1 MLPSSWAY
9 TPLKLPDRNVYMY
22 KSTTIIQR
30 DAPRKNPKKVTANGP
45 FSFLVLFYF
54 LKHLSML
61 KTLLS
66 KLSSLSPPRSF
77 LLSRGY
83 FPAFFAAS
91 WSSPNSSI
99 LTPFPSTTPLG
110 FSADVNDSWVHS
122 YCLTS
127 HLESHPVFPFPLITH
142 VSAFTAQTSSPLSPF
157 YLSHPIIPLCLR

>member
-1 MLPSSWAY
+1 
-9 TPLKLPDRNVYMY
+9 MY

-91 WSSPNSSI
+91 WSSPNSF
-99 LTPFPSTTPLG
+99 LE
-110 FSADVNDSWVHS
+110 A
-122 YCLTS
+122 CL
-127 HLESHPVFPFPLITH
+127 PNFPFPLIP
-142 VSAFTAQTSSPLSPF
+142 SSSK
-157 YLSHPIIPLCLR
+157 S

>member
-1 MLPSSWAY
+1 
-9 TPLKLPDRNVYMY
+9 MY

-110 FSADVNDSWVHS
+110 FSADVNDS
-122 YCLTS
+122 
-127 HLESHPVFPFPLITH
+127 
-142 VSAFTAQTSSPLSPF
+142 
-157 YLSHPIIPLCLR
+157 